1 MQFPTFSGFAGL
13 VDIRGDLQQQRRRCG
28 SAEGAPTFAKAM
40 GGTRVAN
47 AMAVSELQHRF
58 GLCHVQ
64 GQAAGAFHDARQAY
78 LPGPELNQRISMPF
92 QVLVP
97 DFLTM
102 LLSWRRTAFRREEPL
117 LRGLSSAGFMVQPC
131 K

>member
-1 MQFPTFSGFAGL
+1 MALLVWLTLKETFSN
-13 VDIRGDLQQQRRRCG
+13 
-28 SAEGAPTFAKAM
+28 SGAAVEVLKVLRLFAKAM

-47 AMAVSELQHRF
+47 AIAVPELQHRF
-58 GLCHVQ
+58 GLCRVQ

-102 LLSWRRTAFRREEPL
+102 LLSWRRTAFRREEPV
-117 LRGLSSAGFMVQPC
+117 LRGLSSAGFAVQPC